1 MMESAVEDRPRSMT
15 DQRSPSG
22 GGGRDDAGGGG
33 LKFQVVTAPGEGAI
47 VFGGRYRADQLIGK
61 GATTTVYRG
70 VDLHDPRDVA
80 IKVLRLRPGVSRE
93 DVQRFVREIETLA
106 SLQHPAIV
114 PLLDRGRDGH
124 DLYLVMP
131 FVFGIPLAAMLRGEP
146 LRLSWWLPYFVTIC
160 EGLEHAHGRGVVHR
174 DIKPANLVLL
184 DDERQIKVVDFG
196 IALHTAK
203 KRVTQSSIVLGT
215 PTYMAPEQ
223 FVEVGALTPA
233 SDQYSL
239 GAVLYEVLAGRPPFV
254 DENPAALMY
263 KHNAVAPEPLWRV
276 NPDVPELVGRVVMRT
291 LEKRPDD
298 RFESCLALARALT
311 RAARDA

>member
-1 MMESAVEDRPRSMT
+1 MEPAAEGRPRSMA
-15 DQRSPSG
+15 DQRSPKG
-22 GGGRDDAGGGG
+22 GGGSDGASGGG
-33 LKFQVVTAPGEGAI
+33 LKFQVVAAPGEGAT
-47 VFGGRYRADQLIGK
+47 VFGRRYRADQLIGK

-70 VDLHDPRDVA
+70 VDLVEPRDVA

-93 DVQRFVREIETLA
+93 DVQRFVREIEALA

-131 FVFGIPLAAMLRGEP
+131 FVFGIPLSSMLRGEP
-146 LRLSWWLPYFVTIC
+146 LPLAWWLPYFVTIC
-160 EGLEHAHGRGVVHR
+160 EGLDHAHGRGVVHR

-184 DDERQIKVVDFG
+184 DDDRQIKVVDFG

-203 KRVTQSSIVLGT
+203 KRVTRSSIVVGT
-215 PTYMAPEQ
+215 PAYMAPEQ
-223 FVEVGALTPA
+223 FIEGGNLTAA

-239 GAVLYEVLAGRPPFV
+239 GVVLYEVLAGRAPFV
-254 DENPAALMY
+254 DENPASLLY
-263 KHNAVAPEPLWRV
+263 KHNAVAPEPLWEV
-276 NPDVPELVGRVVMRT
+276 NPDVPERVGRVVMRA
-291 LEKRPDD
+291 LEKRSAD
-298 RFESCLALARALT
+298 RFESCLALARALV